1 MDTICYYI
9 LRGIA
14 VILAITLHEMAHGY
28 ASYCLGDD
36 TAKSL
41 GRLSINPL
49 KHIDWIG
56 AFCLLVFGFGWAKP
70 VPINYSK
77 YKNGKAG
84 IFVVALAGPLANV
97 ILAIISCGLMM
108 AVPVEILQDFF
119 YMFAVINIGLGAFNL
134 IPIPPLDG
142 SKMLAVLLPS
152 NIYQKIMR
160 YEQYGFIVL
169 IILLNTGILDP
180 VYNAMMQGILTLIE
194 LVY

>member
-1 MDTICYYI
+1 MDTIYYYI
-9 LRGIA
+9 IRGIA

-28 ASYCLGDD
+28 VSYWLGDN

-70 VPINYSK
+70 VPIDYRK

-84 IFVVALAGPLANV
+84 IFMVSLAGPLTN
-97 ILAIISCGLMM
+97 ILLAVLACGFMII
-108 AVPVEILQDFF
+108 APIEILQDFF
-119 YMFAVINIGLGAFNL
+119 YMFSVVNIGLGAFNL

-142 SKMLAVLLPS
+142 SKMLAVLLPA
-152 NIYQKIMR
+152 NTYQKIMQ

-180 VYNAMMQGILTLIE
+180 VYNLITQGIINLIN
-194 LVY
+194 VIY